1 MKIKIY
7 VNSQVDHIYLVERF
21 KVSNEVVV
29 SRLLDNEKRFMEN
42 LSLTGD
48 DKVLTGSECLSL
60 DEYMQSAYG
69 CKKPIRITWDG
80 KGKIAINETS
90 YGKIVVL
97 EHGQVRLTTRM
108 DWWHVQPTYTFENF
122 NLFLKYIAALDI
134 DEISYNAG
142 WE

>member
-1 MKIKIY
+1 MKIY
-7 VNSQVDHIYLVERF
+7 ANSQVNHIYLVERF
-21 KVSNEVVV
+21 KVSKEVVV

-48 DKVLTGSECLSL
+48 DKVLTGSDNLSL
-60 DEYMQSAYG
+60 DEYMQAAYG
-69 CKKPIRITWDG
+69 CNKAIRFALDSEG
-80 KGKIAINETS
+80 QIAINEIL

-97 EHGQVRLTTRM
+97 KNGQVRLTTRM
-108 DWWHVQPTYTFENF
+108 DWQHVQATYNFENF

-142 WE
+142 WK